1 MKLGNNVVIAYDVLM
16 SFGRQNRS
24 ISLSFLISFL
34 WCMARLTILIYLIK
48 IYRGLFKRKIIF
60 LITLKIFITENIHF
74 TAGRTRGYASI
85 LHVGSAG

>member
-34 WCMARLTILIYLIK
+34 WCMTRLTILIYLIK
-48 IYRGLFKRKIIF
+48 IYRGLFKRKINF
-60 LITLKIFITENIHF
+60 LITLKISITENIHF
-74 TAGRTRGYASI
+74 TAGHMRGQVSI
-85 LHVGSAG
+85 LHDGSAG